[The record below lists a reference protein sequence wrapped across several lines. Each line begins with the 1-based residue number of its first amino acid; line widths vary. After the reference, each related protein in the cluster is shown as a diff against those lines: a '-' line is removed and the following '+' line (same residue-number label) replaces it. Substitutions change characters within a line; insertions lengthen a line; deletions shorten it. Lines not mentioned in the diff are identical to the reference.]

1 MSFTVLSNQKKAAHL
16 YNSSE
21 FLQFPLLSLIFY
33 ILFNISSSNWTL
45 LWAPLVKRPPLLTL
59 ILAKNAPAGQR
70 GLNLLTNGRHGP
82 LAFAVCE
89 LGGGG
94 EVGGGGGGVAR
105 TVDSSDSSKFLLY
118 IQDLLDRRETRRR
131 EWVWISGDLKRYC
144 DEKIKASKYSQLM
157 DCKFLVWPGLIFN
170 LFYHCYQA

>member
-1 MSFTVLSNQKKAAHL
+1 
-16 YNSSE
+16 
-21 FLQFPLLSLIFY
+21 
-33 ILFNISSSNWTL
+33 
-45 LWAPLVKRPPLLTL
+45 
-59 ILAKNAPAGQR
+59 
-70 GLNLLTNGRHGP
+70 
-82 LAFAVCE
+82 VCE

-144 DEKIKASKYSQLM
+144 DEKIKA
-157 DCKFLVWPGLIFN
+157 
-170 LFYHCYQA
+170 